1 MTEKGHKQ
9 WRIQGRGP
17 GSPLFSDQTEA
28 RRADK
33 IFLGDRPPPLSK
45 GLDDR
50 PPPPL
55 SQGLDPA
62 LLRVHGL
69 YFANNFQSCRCL
81 LAQLA
86 TGYVHVVELRGLNRG
101 KLEPGLSEMT

>member
-1 MTEKGHKQ
+1 MTV
-9 WRIQGRGP
+9 
-17 GSPLFSDQTEA
+17 
-28 RRADK
+28 
-33 IFLGDRPPPLSK
+33 
-45 GLDDR
+45 
-50 PPPPL
+50 PPPL
-55 SQGLDPA
+55 SQGLDLT

-101 KLEPGLSEMT
+101 KLEPGLSEMTYPVA

>member
-33 IFLGDRPPPLSK
+33 IFLGDRPPPYL
-45 GLDDR
+45 R
-50 PPPPL
+50 VWMTVPPPL

>member
-1 MTEKGHKQ
+1 MADPGK
-9 WRIQGRGP
+9 GP
-17 GSPLFSDQTEA
+17 GPPPLFSDQTEA

-33 IFLGDRPPPLSK
+33 IFFVDHPPLSK

-50 PPPPL
+50 PPPPPPL

-62 LLRVHGL
+62 LLRVHSL
-69 YFANNFQSCRCL
+69 YFSNNFQSCRCL

-86 TGYVHVVELRGLNRG
+86 TGYVHVVELRGLNRN